1 MPLRVVHIEEPISI
15 IVIEGLIGMIKEAI
29 SKNLYANFL
38 VGEKKVS
45 INLLQYAD
53 DTIFI

>member
-38 VGEKKVS
+38 VGEKKVP